1 MSLPFL
7 PLKPA
12 STSGA
17 LDDPNLVASIVER
30 VAAGDVTEA
39 CRLAVR
45 WCGLTNDRRAQ
56 CNANSGLLW
65 RQLTGA
71 VFPTSVRNPTPAW
84 LGANLSRP
92 RDAVG
97 KEWFYYLCKQVK
109 AMKERREDYAYAVL
123 AFDEVAD
130 RYYDENEDT
139 ELDFWYRRRD
149 DWIMYQRRLARLEE
163 KVHEAGHEYPQ
174 DVAERKSL
182 LENIEALTKLME
194 RGPRQMSRKQLLILT
209 TRMRFQVEQE
219 HMAYLFQ
226 FPKPEIEPTQA
237 KANEAW
243 SRQRRDMNARLQQMA
258 GREVAAQRD
267 SAQRFAVHRDST
279 DPREAALTALVRA
292 AEARLNTTPM
302 NVTYAG
308 LDSAEQAE
316 LRRALNDLKYAR
328 YMGRTLRTYPLEI
341 NPKKAAL
348 ERALAP
354 LLD

>member
-17 LDDPNLVASIVER
+17 LDDPNVVASIVEH

-39 CRLAVR
+39 CRLAVH

-71 VFPTSVRNPTPAW
+71 VFPTARAPTPVW
-84 LGANLSRP
+84 LGSNLSRP
-92 RDAVG
+92 QDSVG
-97 KEWFYYLCKQVK
+97 KEWFYYLCQQIK
-109 AMKERREDYAYAVL
+109 AMKERREDYAYAKR
-123 AFDEVAD
+123 A
-130 RYYDENEDT
+130 YDEAYSLYEYDADGD
-139 ELDFWYRRRD
+139 LDLWYRRRD
-149 DWIMYQRRLARLEE
+149 DWIMDQRKLARLEM
-163 KVHEAGHEYPQ
+163 KVREVGHEYPQ

-182 LENIEALTKLME
+182 LENIAALTNLM
-194 RGPRQMSRKQLLILT
+194 QDTMT
-209 TRMRFQVEQE
+209 TMPGKKVWVLAMRMRFQVEQE
-219 HMAYLFQ
+219 HVAYLFQ

-243 SRQRRDMNARLQQMA
+243 SRQRRDMNARLQRQF
-258 GREVAAQRD
+258 GNQVTEERE
-267 SAQRFAVHRDST
+267 SARRFAVHRDRA
-279 DPREAALTALVRA
+279 DPREAELTALVRT
-292 AEARLNTTPM
+292 AEALLDTTPM
-302 NVTYAG
+302 NVTYTST
-308 LDSAEQAE
+308 DNAEQAE
-316 LRRALNDLKYAR
+316 LRSALYDLKYSR
-328 YMGRTLRTYPLEI
+328 YIGRTLRTYPEAI

-354 LLD
+354 LSD

>member
-17 LDDPNLVASIVER
+17 LDDPNVVASIVEH

-39 CRLAVR
+39 CRLAVH

-65 RQLTGA
+65 KQLTGA
-71 VFPTSVRNPTPAW
+71 VFPTARAPTPAW
-84 LGANLSRP
+84 LGANVTRP
-92 RDAVG
+92 ADAVG
-97 KEWFYYLCKQVK
+97 KEWFYYLCKQIK
-109 AMKERREDYAYAVL
+109 AMKERREDYAHAK
-123 AFDEVAD
+123 FWVA
-130 RYYDENEDT
+130 ENQSLWGDDDPL
-139 ELDFWYRRRD
+139 ELWHTRKN
-149 DWIMYQRRLARLEE
+149 DWIMYQRNLAKLEV
-163 KVHEAGHEYPQ
+163 KVREAGHEYPQ
-174 DVAERKSL
+174 DVAARRSL
-182 LENIEALTKLME
+182 LENIETLTRLLMAFR
-194 RGPRQMSRKQLLILT
+194 RGEMPMKGLLVLA
-209 TRMRFQVEQE
+209 TRLRFHMEQE
-219 HMAYLFQ
+219 HMADLFQ
-226 FPKPEIEPTQA
+226 FPKPDVLPDVA

-243 SRQRRDMNARLQQMA
+243 SRLRRDINARLQKMV
-258 GREVAAQRD
+258 GREVANKRD
-267 SAQRFAVHRDST
+267 SARRFALVRDSA

-292 AEARLNTTPM
+292 AEARMDTTPM

-308 LDSAEQAE
+308 LDSVEQTE
-316 LRRALNDLKYAR
+316 LRRALNELKYAR
-328 YMGRTLRTYPLEI
+328 YLGRTLRTYAQDI